1 MQKISAVLFEPV
13 GCLAEFPPEPFNG
26 ILTRVFEAP
35 GAFDTGSEAYWRLLE
50 VMEEA
55 GRELTPDETAAVRE
69 LELVAVEDAQ
79 SYEDVAPALAELHAM
94 GVTLLVASSLSAAAV
109 NAFLD
114 RFALGDVFS
123 GVWTRDNASGI
134 RAVPMLKAIQAASVS
149 PENVMALVDTTAS
162 LTLAKE
168 LGLNAMLMIN
178 EYEQGR
184 RLAAQA
190 PTGGIVSLHEL
201 PDAIRLVAEGARLR
215 N

>member
-1 MQKISAVLFEPV
+1 
-13 GCLAEFPPEPFNG
+13 
-26 ILTRVFEAP
+26 
-35 GAFDTGSEAYWRLLE
+35 
-50 VMEEA
+50 
-55 GRELTPDETAAVRE
+55 
-69 LELVAVEDAQ
+69 
-79 SYEDVAPALAELHAM
+79 M

-109 NAFLD
+109 NLFLD

-123 GVWTRDNASGI
+123 GVWTRDNAGGI
-134 RAVPMLKAIQAASVS
+134 RAVPMQKAIQAASLS
-149 PENVMALVDTTAS
+149 PEHVMALVDTTES

-201 PDAIRLVAEGARLR
+201 PDAIRFVAEGARLR
-215 N
+215 R